1 MHFVPCSIVD
11 CMKNDSMS
19 VHMQTVDPFMHRLS
33 QRAQS
38 NKRHQTINAIGYS
51 PINLISL
58 EASKSV
64 NDLHKCTIFFVH
76 FATCMNS
83 TSMSSQLFFYHRQ
96 STWIAWAS
104 QTSQCGHVMHYGI
117 SGFRLELGWCSYSFS
132 NNSIT

>member
-1 MHFVPCSIVD
+1 MHFVPCSIAD

-83 TSMSSQLFFYHRQ
+83 TSMSSQFFFLSPTVHMNSLGFSNFLVWACYALWNLWFQIGIGVMFLFFFQ
-96 STWIAWAS
+96 
-104 QTSQCGHVMHYGI
+104 
-117 SGFRLELGWCSYSFS
+117 
-132 NNSIT
+132 